1 MLKTTATKIRTAT
14 PDDVFDILI
23 LAKEFSKEAPQSHKW
38 NKEKTEQFIL
48 SALQNTNMTI
58 FVIDVDGEIEGALV
72 GFLSELYMS
81 YTVQATELAWF
92 VSKDYRGKPASL
104 KLIKAFEKW
113 AKESGAKQIG
123 MGDIEGISSLEKLY
137 NRLGYERRRNC
148 LFKGAM
154 KW

>member
-1 MLKTTATKIRTAT
+1 MLKTTTTEIRTAT

-38 NKEKTEQFIL
+38 DKEKTEQFIL

-72 GFLSELYMS
+72 GLLSELYMS

-113 AKESGAKQIG
+113 AKESGANQIG

-137 NRLGYERRRNC
+137 NRLGYERAETVY
-148 LFKGAM
+148 LKEL
-154 KW
+154 

>member
-72 GFLSELYMS
+72 GLLSELYMS

-113 AKESGAKQIG
+113 AKESGANQVG

-137 NRLGYERRRNC
+137 NRLGYERAETVY
-148 LFKGAM
+148 LKEL
-154 KW
+154 

>member
-72 GFLSELYMS
+72 GLLSELYMS

-113 AKESGAKQIG
+113 AKESGANHIG

-137 NRLGYERRRNC
+137 NRLGYERAETVY
-148 LFKGAM
+148 LKEL
-154 KW
+154 

>member
-72 GFLSELYMS
+72 GLLSELYMS

-104 KLIKAFEKW
+104 KLIKAFEPW
-113 AKESGAKQIG
+113 APARGANQVG

-137 NRLGYERRRNC
+137 NRLGYERAETVY
-148 LFKGAM
+148 LKEL
-154 KW
+154 

>member
-1 MLKTTATKIRTAT
+1 MLKTTATKSRTAT

-72 GFLSELYMS
+72 GILSELYMS

-113 AKESGAKQIG
+113 AKESGANQVG

-137 NRLGYERRRNC
+137 NRLGYERAETVY
-148 LFKGAM
+148 LKEL
-154 KW
+154 

>member
-1 MLKTTATKIRTAT
+1 MLKTTTTEIRTAT

-72 GFLSELYMS
+72 GLLSELYMS

-113 AKESGAKQIG
+113 AKESGANQVG

-137 NRLGYERRRNC
+137 SRLGYERAETVY
-148 LFKGAM
+148 LKEL
-154 KW
+154 

>member
-1 MLKTTATKIRTAT
+1 MLKTTTTKIRTAT

-72 GFLSELYMS
+72 GLLSELYMS

-113 AKESGAKQIG
+113 AKESGANQVG

-137 NRLGYERRRNC
+137 NRLGYKRAETVY
-148 LFKGAM
+148 LKEL
-154 KW
+154 

>member
-72 GFLSELYMS
+72 GLLSELYMS

-137 NRLGYERRRNC
+137 NRLGYERAETVY
-148 LFKGAM
+148 LKEL
-154 KW
+154 